1 MGDHHRYRPRD
12 FAFAQLLVTLRKKAA
27 LTQEAVA
34 LRMGVGEK
42 TIRNWEGGINYPSEV
57 NLQKLIELY
66 LDQDVFA
73 PGREPDEARELW
85 EQLRESSH
93 RRIAG
98 FDGRSSLG
106 GWPFPSSMGR
116 CASTT
121 ASLPRLW
128 AAATTAPSCS
138 LDNFENTIWQR

>member
-27 LTQEAVA
+27 LTQETVA

-98 FDGRSSLG
+98 FDERWFGAALSQWQGGTSSQAARAGRPVS
-106 GWPFPSSMGR
+106 PPSY
-116 CASTT
+116 
-121 ASLPRLW
+121 
-128 AAATTAPSCS
+128 
-138 LDNFENTIWQR
+138 

>member
-12 FAFAQLLVTLRKKAA
+12 FAFAQQLVTLRKKAG

-98 FDGRSSLG
+98 FDERGFVAALSRGQARSSSQARE
-106 GWPFPSSMGR
+106 PSVR
-116 CASTT
+116 
-121 ASLPRLW
+121 
-128 AAATTAPSCS
+128 ATPPSHLS
-138 LDNFENTIWQR
+138 SR